1 MTKTKNVVLIILAML
16 LVATTAIFGTL
27 AWLTARTGTITNT
40 FVKGQIE
47 LELIETPNDYKLV
60 PGNVIAKDPAVW
72 VKPGSEPCYIFV
84 EITKTNDLDRFVN
97 YTVASGWT
105 RLEVGATGQEGLT
118 ATMLS
123 GREVYYRQSISY
135 VEAGNTNVKFNILA
149 DNKVTVPIR
158 VTEEELDALGNGNN
172 PTLSFTAYACQS
184 DNIPDTAEKSAV
196 VYAWEQVSHMNPDN
210 LAS

>member
-84 EITKTNDLDRFVN
+84 EITKTNDLDSFVN

-149 DNKVTVPIR
+149 DNKVTVPIN